1 MAEMP
6 QGPTRGARRRRALS
20 FVIAAFVL
28 AGIGWLAWWYLQAR
42 GHETTDNAYVGGNLV
57 QVTPQVAGTVVAI
70 GADDTDLV
78 EAGQTLVRLD
88 PADAGV
94 ALAQAE
100 AQLAQ
105 AVRAARTVYAN
116 NSVLD
121 AAVAQR
127 TAELRKAEDD
137 LARRIE
143 LDAKGMVTKEDLE
156 HARSAVAAAKA
167 ALVEARERLAAN
179 RALTER
185 ITVEEQPS
193 VKDAAARVRV
203 AFLAVARDRIPA
215 PVTGYVA
222 KRVVQVGQRVAPGD
236 PLMAVVPL
244 DEIWVDA
251 NFKEV
256 QLRDMRIGQ
265 PARLT
270 ADLYGGRVEYRGR
283 VAGLAAG
290 TGGAFALLPPQNATG
305 NWIKIVQRL
314 PVRVALAP
322 PELHAHPLRI
332 GLSMQARVDTRD
344 RSGPVLAAQAETK
357 PVFATDVYSAHTKE
371 ADALIASIIQANRG
385 ALRR

>member
-1 MAEMP
+1 MTEMP
-6 QGPTRGARRRRALS
+6 QGPTRGARRRRAMS
-20 FVIAAFVL
+20 FVLAAFVL
-28 AGIGWLAWWYLQAR
+28 AGIGWLAWWYLESR

-70 GADDTDLV
+70 GADDTDRV

-88 PADAGV
+88 PADAGA

-105 AVRAARTVYAN
+105 SVRAARTVYAN

-127 TAELRKAEDD
+127 TAELRKAEED
-137 LARRIE
+137 LARRIG
-143 LDAKGMVTKEDLE
+143 LDAQGMVTKEDLE

-193 VKDAAARVRV
+193 VRDAAARVRV
-203 AFLAVARDRIPA
+203 AFLAVARNAIPA

-256 QLRDMRIGQ
+256 QLRNMRIGQ
-265 PARLT
+265 PVRLI

-305 NWIKIVQRL
+305 NWIKVVQRL
-314 PVRVALAP
+314 PVRIALDKKQLAS
-322 PELHAHPLRI
+322 HPLRV
-332 GLSMQARVDTRD
+332 GLSMEADVDVRDTSGPELARNPV
-344 RSGPVLAAQAETK
+344 SGPVYATRAFDEQAAAAEAR
-357 PVFATDVYSAHTKE
+357 VRE
-371 ADALIASIIQANRG
+371 IIAANLGRG
-385 ALRR
+385 G

>member
-1 MAEMP
+1 MTEMP
-6 QGPTRGARRRRALS
+6 QGPTRGARRRRAMS
-20 FVIAAFVL
+20 FVLAAFVL
-28 AGIGWLAWWYLQAR
+28 AGIGWLAWWYLESR

-88 PADAGV
+88 PADAGA

-105 AVRAARTVYAN
+105 SVRAARTVYAN

-127 TAELRKAEDD
+127 TAELRKAEED
-137 LARRIE
+137 LARRVQ
-143 LDAKGMVTKEDLE
+143 LDTQGMVTKEDLE

-193 VKDAAARVRV
+193 VRDAAARVRV
-203 AFLAVARDRIPA
+203 AFLAVARNTIPA

-265 PARLT
+265 PVRLI
-270 ADLYGGRVEYRGR
+270 ADLYGSRVEYRGR
-283 VAGLAAG
+283 VTGLAAG

-305 NWIKIVQRL
+305 NWIKVVQRL
-314 PVRVALAP
+314 PVRIALDKKQLAS
-322 PELHAHPLRI
+322 HPLRV
-332 GLSMQARVDTRD
+332 GLSMEVDVDVRDTTGPELARNPV
-344 RSGPVLAAQAETK
+344 SGPVYATKAFDEQSAAAEARVHEIIAANLA
-357 PVFATDVYSAHTKE
+357 
-371 ADALIASIIQANRG
+371 RG
-385 ALRR
+385 G

>member
-1 MAEMP
+1 MTELP
-6 QGPTRGARRRRALS
+6 QAPTPGARRRRSLS
-20 FVIAAFVL
+20 FVIVAFVL
-28 AGIGWLAWWYLQAR
+28 VGIGWATWWYLESR

-70 GADDTDLV
+70 GADDTDRV
-78 EAGQTLVRLD
+78 DAGQTLVRLD
-88 PADAGV
+88 PADASV

-127 TAELRKAEDD
+127 AAELRKAEED
-137 LARRIE
+137 LERRIQ
-143 LDAKGMVTKEDLE
+143 LDAKGMVSKEDLE
-156 HARSAVAAAKA
+156 HARSSVAAAKA
-167 ALVEARERLAAN
+167 ALLEARERLAAN

-185 ITVEEQPS
+185 IGVEDQPS

-203 AFLAVARDRIPA
+203 AFLAVKRNEIPA

-222 KRVVQVGQRVAPGD
+222 KRAVQVGQRVAPGE

-244 DEIWVDA
+244 DEVWVEA

-265 PARLT
+265 PVRLT
-270 ADLYGGRVEYRGR
+270 ADLYGSHVEYRGR

-305 NWIKIVQRL
+305 NWIKVVQRL
-314 PVRVALAP
+314 PVRIALDKKQLA
-322 PELHAHPLRI
+322 AHPLRV
-332 GLSMQARVDTRD
+332 GLSMEVDVDVRDPSGPQLAKAAVTGPVYATRAFDEQAAAAEARVREII
-344 RSGPVLAAQAETK
+344 AAN
-357 PVFATDVYSAHTKE
+357 
-371 ADALIASIIQANRG
+371 LGRG
-385 ALRR
+385 G

>member
-1 MAEMP
+1 MAELP
-6 QGPTRGARRRRALS
+6 QAPTPGARRRRALS
-20 FVIAAFVL
+20 FVIIAFVL
-28 AGIGWLAWWYLQAR
+28 VGVGWATWWYLESR
-42 GHETTDNAYVGGNLV
+42 GHQTTDNAYVGGNLV

-88 PADAGV
+88 PADARV

-105 AVRAARTVYAN
+105 AVRTARTVYAN

-127 TAELRKAEDD
+127 AAELRKAEED
-137 LARRIE
+137 LERRIQ

-156 HARSAVAAAKA
+156 HARSSVAAAKA
-167 ALVEARERLAAN
+167 ALLEARERLAAN

-185 ITVEEQPS
+185 IGVEDQPS

-203 AFLAVARDRIPA
+203 AFLAVERNEIPA

-222 KRVVQVGQRVAPGD
+222 KRAVQVGQRVAAGE

-244 DEIWVDA
+244 DEVWVEA

-265 PARLT
+265 PVRLT
-270 ADLYGGRVEYRGR
+270 ADLYGSHVEYRGR

-305 NWIKIVQRL
+305 NWIKVVQRL
-314 PVRVALAP
+314 PVRIALDKKQLA
-322 PELHAHPLRI
+322 AHPLRV
-332 GLSMQARVDTRD
+332 GLSMEVDVDVRDPSGPQLAKAPVAGPVYATRAFDEQATAADARVREII
-344 RSGPVLAAQAETK
+344 AAN
-357 PVFATDVYSAHTKE
+357 
-371 ADALIASIIQANRG
+371 LGRG
-385 ALRR
+385 G

>member
-1 MAEMP
+1 MTEMP
-6 QGPTRGARRRRALS
+6 QGPTRGARRRRVLS

-28 AGIGWLAWWYLQAR
+28 VGIGWLAWWVVESR

-70 GADDTDLV
+70 GADDTDRV

-88 PADAGV
+88 PADASV

-105 AVRAARTVYAN
+105 AVRSARTVYVT

-121 AAVAQR
+121 AAIAQR
-127 TAELRKAEDD
+127 AAELRKAEDD
-137 LARRIE
+137 LARRVE

-156 HARSAVAAAKA
+156 HARSSVAAAKA
-167 ALVEARERLAAN
+167 ALAEARERLAAN

-185 ITVEEQPS
+185 IRVEDQPS

-203 AFLAVARDRIPA
+203 AFLAVERNELPA

-222 KRVVQVGQRVAPGD
+222 RRAVQVGQRVAPGD

-244 DEIWVDA
+244 DEVWVDA

-256 QLRDMRIGQ
+256 QLRNMRIGQ

-270 ADLYGGRVEYRGR
+270 ADLYGSRVEYRGR
-283 VAGLAAG
+283 VVGLAAG
-290 TGGAFALLPPQNATG
+290 TGGAFALLPAQNATG
-305 NWIKIVQRL
+305 NWIKVVQRL
-314 PVRVALAP
+314 PVRIALDKQQLAS
-322 PELHAHPLRI
+322 HPLRI
-332 GLSMQARVDTRD
+332 GLSMVVDVDVRDTSGPELARTPV
-344 RSGPVLAAQAETK
+344 SGPVYATKAFEGQAAA
-357 PVFATDVYSAHTKE
+357 
-371 ADALIASIIQANRG
+371 ADARVRAIIAANLG
-385 ALRR
+385 QGG

>member
-28 AGIGWLAWWYLQAR
+28 AGIGWLTWWYLESR

-88 PADAGV
+88 PADARA

-105 AVRAARTVYAN
+105 SVRAARTVYAN

-127 TAELRKAEDD
+127 TAELRKAEEDF
-137 LARRIE
+137 ARRVQ
-143 LDAKGMVTKEDLE
+143 LDTQGMVTKEDLE

-167 ALVEARERLAAN
+167 ALVEARERLASN

-193 VKDAAARVRV
+193 VRDAAARVRV
-203 AFLAVARDRIPA
+203 AFLAVARNAIPA

-256 QLRDMRIGQ
+256 QLRNMRIGQ
-265 PARLT
+265 PVRLI
-270 ADLYGGRVEYRGR
+270 ADLYGSRVEYRGR
-283 VAGLAAG
+283 VTGLAAG

-305 NWIKIVQRL
+305 NWIKVVQRL
-314 PVRVALAP
+314 PVRIALDKKQLAS
-322 PELHAHPLRI
+322 HPLRV
-332 GLSMQARVDTRD
+332 GLSMEVDVDVRDASGPQLARNPV
-344 RSGPVLAAQAETK
+344 SGPVYATKAFDEQAAAAEAR
-357 PVFATDVYSAHTKE
+357 VRE
-371 ADALIASIIQANRG
+371 IIAANLGRG
-385 ALRR
+385 G

>member
-305 NWIKIVQRL
+305 NWIKVVQRL
-314 PVRVALAP
+314 PVRIALDRKQLAS
-322 PELHAHPLRI
+322 HPLRV
-332 GLSMQARVDTRD
+332 GLSMEVDVDVRDTSGPELARDPV
-344 RSGPVLAAQAETK
+344 SGPVYATRAFDEQAAAAEAR
-357 PVFATDVYSAHTKE
+357 VRE
-371 ADALIASIIQANRG
+371 IITANLGRG
-385 ALRR
+385 G

>member
-1 MAEMP
+1 MP
-6 QGPTRGARRRRALS
+6 ELPQAPTPGARRRRALS
-20 FVIAAFVL
+20 FLIIGFVL
-28 AGIGWLAWWYLQAR
+28 VGIGWVTWWYLESR
-42 GHETTDNAYVGGNLV
+42 GHESTDNAYVGGNLV

-78 EAGQTLVRLD
+78 EAGQTLAWLD

-105 AVRAARTVYAN
+105 AVRTARTVYAN

-121 AAVAQR
+121 AAIAQR
-127 TAELRKAEDD
+127 VADLRKANED
-137 LARRIE
+137 LERRIQ

-156 HARSAVAAAKA
+156 HARSNVAAAQA
-167 ALVEARERLAAN
+167 ALLEARERLAAN

-185 ITVEEQPS
+185 IGVEDQPS

-203 AFLAVARDRIPA
+203 AFLAVKRNEIPA
-215 PVTGYVA
+215 PVAGYIA
-222 KRVVQVGQRVAPGD
+222 KRAVQVGQRVAPGE

-244 DEIWVDA
+244 DEVWVDA

-265 PARLT
+265 PVRLT
-270 ADLYGGRVEYRGR
+270 ADLYGSRVVYHGRVT
-283 VAGLAAG
+283 GLAAG

-305 NWIKIVQRL
+305 NWIKVVQRL
-314 PVRVALAP
+314 PVRIALDKKQLA
-322 PELHAHPLRI
+322 LHPLRV
-332 GLSMQARVDTRD
+332 GLSMQVDVDVRDSTGPQLAKTPVAGAVYATRAFDEQAAAAEARVREII
-344 RSGPVLAAQAETK
+344 AAN
-357 PVFATDVYSAHTKE
+357 
-371 ADALIASIIQANRG
+371 LGRG
-385 ALRR
+385 G

>member
-1 MAEMP
+1 MP
-6 QGPTRGARRRRALS
+6 QGPTRGARRRRVLS
-20 FVIAAFVL
+20 FVIAALAL
-28 AGIGWLAWWYLQAR
+28 AGIGWLAWWVVESR

-88 PADAGV
+88 PADASV

-105 AVRAARTVYAN
+105 AVRSARTVYVT

-127 TAELRKAEDD
+127 AAELRKAEDD

-156 HARSAVAAAKA
+156 HARSSVAAARA
-167 ALVEARERLAAN
+167 ALAEARERLAAN

-185 ITVEEQPS
+185 IRVEDQPS
-193 VKDAAARVRV
+193 VKEAAARVRV
-203 AFLAVARDRIPA
+203 AFLALERNEIPA

-222 KRVVQVGQRVAPGD
+222 RRAVQVGQRVAPGD
-236 PLMAVVPL
+236 PLMAVVPM
-244 DEIWVDA
+244 DELWVDA

-270 ADLYGGRVEYRGR
+270 ADLYGSRVEYRGR

-305 NWIKIVQRL
+305 NWIKVVQRL
-314 PVRVALAP
+314 PVRIALDKKQLAS
-322 PELHAHPLRI
+322 HPLRI
-332 GLSMQARVDTRD
+332 GLSMDVEVDVRDTRGPQLAGTPV
-344 RSGPVLAAQAETK
+344 SGPVYATKAFEGQAAAAEAR
-357 PVFATDVYSAHTKE
+357 VRAI
-371 ADALIASIIQANRG
+371 IAANLG
-385 ALRR
+385 QGG

>member
-1 MAEMP
+1 MAELP
-6 QGPTRGARRRRALS
+6 QAPTPGARRRRALS
-20 FVIAAFVL
+20 FVIIAFVL
-28 AGIGWLAWWYLQAR
+28 VGIGWVTWWYLESR

-70 GADDTDLV
+70 GAEDTDLV

-88 PADAGV
+88 PADARV

-121 AAVAQR
+121 AAIAQR
-127 TAELRKAEDD
+127 AAELRKADED
-137 LARRIE
+137 LERRVQ
-143 LDAKGMVTKEDLE
+143 LDAKGMVSKEDLE
-156 HARSAVAAAKA
+156 HARSTVAAAKA
-167 ALVEARERLAAN
+167 ALLEARERLAAN

-185 ITVEEQPS
+185 ISVEDQPS
-193 VKDAAARVRV
+193 VKDAAARVRA
-203 AFLAVARDRIPA
+203 AFLAVKRNEIPA

-222 KRVVQVGQRVAPGD
+222 KRAVQVGQRVAPGA

-244 DEIWVDA
+244 DEVWVDA

-265 PARLT
+265 PALLT
-270 ADLYGGRVEYRGR
+270 ADLYGSRVEYRGH

-305 NWIKIVQRL
+305 NWIKVVQRL
-314 PVRVALAP
+314 PVRIALDKQQLA
-322 PELHAHPLRI
+322 AHPLRV
-332 GLSMQARVDTRD
+332 GLSMGVDVDVHDSSGPQLAKTPVAGPVYATSAFDEQAAAADARVREII
-344 RSGPVLAAQAETK
+344 AANQG
-357 PVFATDVYSAHTKE
+357 
-371 ADALIASIIQANRG
+371 RG
-385 ALRR
+385 G

>member
-1 MAEMP
+1 MP
-6 QGPTRGARRRRALS
+6 ELPQAPTPGARRRRALT
-20 FVIAAFVL
+20 FVIVAFVL
-28 AGIGWLAWWYLQAR
+28 VGIGSATWWYFESR

-105 AVRAARTVYAN
+105 AVRTARTVYAN
-116 NSVLD
+116 NSVLE
-121 AAVAQR
+121 AAIAQR

-156 HARSAVAAAKA
+156 HARSSVAAAKA
-167 ALVEARERLAAN
+167 ALLEARERLAAN

-185 ITVEEQPS
+185 MSIEDQPS

-203 AFLAVARDRIPA
+203 AFLAVERNEIPA

-222 KRVVQVGQRVAPGD
+222 KRAVQVGQRVAPGE
-236 PLMAVVPL
+236 PLMAIVPL
-244 DEIWVDA
+244 DEVWVDA

-265 PARLT
+265 PVRLT

-290 TGGAFALLPPQNATG
+290 TGGAFALLPAQNATG
-305 NWIKIVQRL
+305 NWIKVVQRL
-314 PVRVALAP
+314 PVRIALDKKQLA
-322 PELHAHPLRI
+322 AHPLRI
-332 GLSMQARVDTRD
+332 GLSMQVDVDVHDTRGPQLAKTPVAGPVYATRAFDEQATAADARVREII
-344 RSGPVLAAQAETK
+344 AAN
-357 PVFATDVYSAHTKE
+357 
-371 ADALIASIIQANRG
+371 LGRG
-385 ALRR
+385 G

>member
-1 MAEMP
+1 MTEMP
-6 QGPTRGARRRRALS
+6 QGPTRGARRRRAMS

-28 AGIGWLAWWYLQAR
+28 AGIGWLAWWYLESR

-88 PADAGV
+88 PADAGA

-105 AVRAARTVYAN
+105 SVRAARTVYAN

-127 TAELRKAEDD
+127 TAELRKAEED
-137 LARRIE
+137 LVRRIG
-143 LDAKGMVTKEDLE
+143 LDAQGMVTKEDLE
-156 HARSAVAAAKA
+156 HARIAVAAAKA

-179 RALTER
+179 RALTDR

-193 VKDAAARVRV
+193 VRDAAARVRV
-203 AFLAVARDRIPA
+203 AFLAVARNTIPA

-256 QLRDMRIGQ
+256 QLRNMRIGQ

-270 ADLYGGRVEYRGR
+270 ADLYGSRVEYRGR
-283 VAGLAAG
+283 VTGLAAG

-305 NWIKIVQRL
+305 NWIKVVQRL
-314 PVRVALAP
+314 PVRIALDKKQLAS
-322 PELHAHPLRI
+322 HPLRV
-332 GLSMQARVDTRD
+332 GLSMEVDVNVRDTSGPELARNPV
-344 RSGPVLAAQAETK
+344 SGPVYSTKAFDEQAAAAEARVREIIAANLA
-357 PVFATDVYSAHTKE
+357 
-371 ADALIASIIQANRG
+371 RG
-385 ALRR
+385 G

>member
-1 MAEMP
+1 MP
-6 QGPTRGARRRRALS
+6 ELPQAPTPGARRRRALS
-20 FVIAAFVL
+20 FLIIAFVL
-28 AGIGWLAWWYLQAR
+28 VGIGWVTWWYLESR
-42 GHETTDNAYVGGNLV
+42 GHESTDNAYVGGNLV

-78 EAGQTLVRLD
+78 EAGQTLAWLD

-105 AVRAARTVYAN
+105 AVRTARTVYAN

-121 AAVAQR
+121 AAIAQR
-127 TAELRKAEDD
+127 VADLRKANED
-137 LARRIE
+137 LERRIQ

-156 HARSAVAAAKA
+156 HARSNVAAAQA
-167 ALVEARERLAAN
+167 ALLEARERLAAN

-185 ITVEEQPS
+185 IGVEDQPS

-203 AFLAVARDRIPA
+203 AFLAVKRNEIPA
-215 PVTGYVA
+215 PVAGYIA
-222 KRVVQVGQRVAPGD
+222 KRAVQVGQRVAPGE

-244 DEIWVDA
+244 DEVWVDA

-265 PARLT
+265 PVRLT
-270 ADLYGGRVEYRGR
+270 ADLYGSRVVYHGRVT
-283 VAGLAAG
+283 GLAAG

-305 NWIKIVQRL
+305 NWIKVVQRL
-314 PVRVALAP
+314 PVRIALDKKQLA
-322 PELHAHPLRI
+322 LHPLRV
-332 GLSMQARVDTRD
+332 GLSMQVDVDVRDSTGPQLAKTPVAGAVYATRAFDEQAAAAEARVREII
-344 RSGPVLAAQAETK
+344 AAN
-357 PVFATDVYSAHTKE
+357 
-371 ADALIASIIQANRG
+371 LGRG
-385 ALRR
+385 A

>member
-1 MAEMP
+1 MAELP
-6 QGPTRGARRRRALS
+6 QAPTPGARRRRALS
-20 FVIAAFVL
+20 FVIIAFVL
-28 AGIGWLAWWYLQAR
+28 VGVGWATWWYLESR
-42 GHETTDNAYVGGNLV
+42 GHQTTDNAYVGGNLV

-88 PADAGV
+88 AADAKV

-105 AVRAARTVYAN
+105 AVRTSRTVYAN

-127 TAELRKAEDD
+127 AAELRKAEDD

-156 HARSAVAAAKA
+156 HARSSVAAAKA
-167 ALVEARERLAAN
+167 ALLEARERLASN

-185 ITVEEQPS
+185 IGVEDQPS

-203 AFLAVARDRIPA
+203 AFLAVERNEIPA

-222 KRVVQVGQRVAPGD
+222 KRVVQVGQRVAAGD

-244 DEIWVDA
+244 DEVWVEA

-265 PARLT
+265 PVRLT
-270 ADLYGGRVEYRGR
+270 ADLYGSHVEYRGR

-305 NWIKIVQRL
+305 NWIKVVQRL
-314 PVRVALAP
+314 PVRIALDRKQVA
-322 PELHAHPLRI
+322 AHPLRV
-332 GLSMQARVDTRD
+332 GLSMEVDVDVRDPSGPQLAKAPVAGPVYATRAFDEQATAADARVREII
-344 RSGPVLAAQAETK
+344 AAN
-357 PVFATDVYSAHTKE
+357 
-371 ADALIASIIQANRG
+371 LGRG
-385 ALRR
+385 G